1 MTYLLVIIIEESIQ
15 IPPTTLVQKYDVK
28 LDEILNF
35 DKIWEEYEK
44 KTRIIDD
51 DDDDDDDDEKKAAL
65 EKEEEKNKRT
75 LHIFT
80 YYSFYA
86 YIFAN
91 HKSSS
96 VTDIRE
102 SFGIKNKIYENY
114 QKLL

>member
-1 MTYLLVIIIEESIQ
+1 MR
-15 IPPTTLVQKYDVK
+15 
-28 LDEILNF
+28 
-35 DKIWEEYEK
+35 K
-44 KTRIIDD
+44 KTRIININEDD
-51 DDDDDDDDEKKAAL
+51 NLDDEEKKKAL
-65 EKEEEKNKRT
+65 EAEQKINEKI

-91 HKSSS
+91 HKSSK

-114 QKLL
+114 QKLFVTRTQDEKKII